1 MQHVLNLSQPISFA
15 PGTVAAEVLQSV
27 RTILATRKGTV
38 PLDRDFGP
46 EWEHVDKPIHIAKA
60 LIQAEI
66 IEAVERWEPRAVI
79 DKIEFGEQAEDAMD
93 GLLNPIITLSIGD
106 GNA

>member
-15 PGTVAAEVLQSV
+15 PGTVAAEVLQNV

-38 PLDRDFGP
+38 PLDRDFGL

-66 IEAVERWEPRAVI
+66 IEAVEGWEPRAVI

-93 GLLNPIITLSIGD
+93 GLLNPIITLSIG
-106 GNA
+106 GANA

>member
-1 MQHVLNLSQPISFA
+1 M
-15 PGTVAAEVLQSV
+15 
-27 RTILATRKGTV
+27 
-38 PLDRDFGP
+38 
-46 EWEHVDKPIHIAKA
+46 DKPIHIAKA

-93 GLLNPIITLSIGD
+93 GLLNPIITLSIGG

>member
-15 PGTVAAEVLQSV
+15 PGTVAAEVLQNV

-38 PLDRDFGP
+38 PLDRDFGL
-46 EWEHVDKPIHIAKA
+46 EWEHVDKPIQ

-79 DKIEFGEQAEDAMD
+79 DKIEFGEGAEEAMD
-93 GLLNPIITLSIGD
+93 GLLNPIITLSIGG

>member
-15 PGTVAAEVLQSV
+15 PGTLVAEVLQNV

-38 PLDRDFGP
+38 PLDRDFGL
-46 EWEHVDKPIHIAKA
+46 EWEHVDKPIHIAQA

-66 IEAVERWEPRAVI
+66 IEAVERWEPRAAI
-79 DKIEFGEQAEDAMD
+79 DKIEFGKESEEAMD
-93 GLLNPIITLSIGD
+93 GLLNPIVTLSIG
-106 GNA
+106 GENA

>member
-15 PGTVAAEVLQSV
+15 PGTVAAEVLQNV

-38 PLDRDFGP
+38 PLDRDFGL
-46 EWEHVDKPIHIAKA
+46 EWEHVDKPIHI
-60 LIQAEI
+60 
-66 IEAVERWEPRAVI
+66 AVI

-93 GLLNPIITLSIGD
+93 GLLNPIITLSIGG